1 MVENVRKYL
10 THLKKKE
17 FSKALFGSMS
27 SLFATVATVVRLDLS
42 THGKVIRNAC
52 AVPETVFVFVM
63 KVFWPPGI
71 C

>member
-1 MVENVRKYL
+1 
-10 THLKKKE
+10 
-17 FSKALFGSMS
+17 MS
-27 SLFATVATVVRLDLS
+27 SVFATVATVVRLDLS

-52 AVPETVFVFVM
+52 TVPETVFVFVM